1 MPDDSIT
8 TKPPHKPRRPVR
20 SLPSWQITERLRR
33 RGIRQWDIAKA
44 VGVSQAYVSDIINRR
59 RVAGPV
65 IERTWREIERL
76 LGNGGRR

>member
-8 TKPPHKPRRPVR
+8 TTKPRKPRPVR

-44 VGVSQAYVSDIINRR
+44 VGISQAYVSDIINRR
-59 RVAGPV
+59 RTAGAFV
-65 IERTWREIERL
+65 ESAWLEIERV